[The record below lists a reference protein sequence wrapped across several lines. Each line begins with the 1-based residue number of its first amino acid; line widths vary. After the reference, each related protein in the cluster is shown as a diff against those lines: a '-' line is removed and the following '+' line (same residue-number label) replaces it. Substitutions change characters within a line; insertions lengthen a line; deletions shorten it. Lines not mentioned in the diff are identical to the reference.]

1 MSAAQIVI
9 TGRGLITPVGLSTAA
24 SCAALRAGIA
34 RLQELPA
41 GVVDP
46 ATNEEK
52 PICGGLVPIAGL
64 ADEPESSRVA
74 RLAQYALAE
83 ALHSCLGNKPPK
95 GEIGLYLGLDDQ
107 EDAAPVLAACR
118 DLLPQAQAQPVTEGR
133 CAGLL
138 ALHAALRA
146 LQQGQIAAAVVGGVD
161 SLIRPTVLLQLQEKE
176 MLQSPTNPRGIV
188 PGEGAGFLVLETA
201 EEAERR
207 GVLPQA
213 QLLAAALAD
222 EPTAGTEEVN
232 QAMGLTTALRQ
243 AITEAG
249 GLQALRQAITEAGGL
264 QAPPLVICDL
274 NGDRYRALEWAFAAM
289 RTIGHLQGEVPLF
302 HPADC
307 LGDAGAASG
316 LINLMWASEALAKG
330 YARAER
336 ALIWGASE
344 NCKRAAAILAP
355 CPPTQ
360 G

>member
-9 TGRGLITPVGLSTAA
+9 TGRGLVTPVGLSTAA

-41 GVVDP
+41 GLIAP
-46 ATNEEK
+46 ASNEEK
-52 PICGGLVPIAGL
+52 PVCGGLVPIAGL
-64 ADEPESSRVA
+64 ADEPEAGRVA

-83 ALHSCLGNKPPK
+83 ALNSCLGSTPPR

-107 EDAAPVLAACR
+107 EDATAVLAACR

-146 LQQGQIAAAVVGGVD
+146 LHQGQIATAVVGGAD
-161 SLIRPTVLLQLQEKE
+161 SLIRPTVLQRLLAEE
-176 MLQSPTNPRGIV
+176 VLQSPSNPQGIV
-188 PGEGAGFLVLETA
+188 PGEGAGFLVLETI

-207 GVLPQA
+207 GVVPQA
-213 QLLAAALAD
+213 QLLAVAFAD
-222 EPTAGTEEVN
+222 EATAGSEEVN
-232 QAMGLTTALRQ
+232 QAVGLTTALRQ
-243 AITEAG
+243 AIS
-249 GLQALRQAITEAGGL
+249 EAGGL
-264 QAPPLVICDL
+264 QAPPLVLCDL

-289 RTIGHLQGEVPLF
+289 RTIGHLQGEVPLW

-307 LGDAGAASG
+307 LGDTGAASG
-316 LINLMWASEALAKG
+316 LINLLWASEALAKG
-330 YARAER
+330 YARADR

-344 NCKRAAAILAP
+344 NSKRAAALLAP
-355 CPPTQ
+355 YPPSQ